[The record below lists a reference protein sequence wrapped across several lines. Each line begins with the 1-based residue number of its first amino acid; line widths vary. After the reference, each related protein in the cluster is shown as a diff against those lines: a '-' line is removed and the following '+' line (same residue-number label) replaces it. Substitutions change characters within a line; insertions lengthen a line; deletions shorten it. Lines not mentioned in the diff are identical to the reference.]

1 MDDIEL
7 LKKYNQLYLEIILR
21 YKEYIEEKESLYV
34 AELPKLVM
42 PENEDVVN
50 IANKL
55 KGSVPNYTYDENYYD
70 AARLAY
76 SYVKDEITLANLPI
90 QFWLTP
96 DETIKCGAGD
106 IFDKAVLLCS
116 LLVALGNVSAKVII
130 KVEDSEREF
139 LVYSEF
145 NNSIIA
151 MDLDSGIKEY
161 KNKDE
166 LLLAMGIK
174 SNDTSGEVTA
184 YEFNDKMYNSL
195 E

>member
-1 MDDIEL
+1 MEDTEL
-7 LKKYNQLYLEIILR
+7 LKKYNQLYLEVILR

-34 AELPKLVM
+34 AELPKLVV

-50 IANKL
+50 IANRIKN
-55 KGSVPNYTYDENYYD
+55 SMPSYNYNDNYYD
-70 AARLAY
+70 SARLAY

-116 LLVALGNVSAKVII
+116 LLIALGDVSAKIII
-130 KVEDSEREF
+130 KVKDSERDF
-139 LVYSEF
+139 VVYSEF
-145 NNSIIA
+145 NNIIIA
-151 MDLDSGIKEY
+151 IDLESGIKEY
-161 KNKDE
+161 KNKEE
-166 LLLAMGIK
+166 LLRAMGIK
-174 SNDTSGEVTA
+174 NADDSGEVTA

>member
-1 MDDIEL
+1 M
-7 LKKYNQLYLEIILR
+7 LKKYNQLYLEVILR

-34 AELPKLVM
+34 AELPKLVV

-50 IANKL
+50 IANRIKN
-55 KGSVPNYTYDENYYD
+55 SMPSYNYNDNYYD

-76 SYVKDEITLANLPI
+76 SYVKDEIALANLPI

-116 LLVALGNVSAKVII
+116 LLIALGNVSAKIII
-130 KVEDSEREF
+130 KVKDSERDF
-139 LVYSEF
+139 IVYSEF
-145 NNSIIA
+145 NNIIIA
-151 MDLDSGIKEY
+151 IDLESGIKEY
-161 KNKDE
+161 KNKEE
-166 LLLAMGIK
+166 LLSAMGIK
-174 SNDTSGEVTA
+174 NAGDNGEVTA